1 MSHLRPGGFTLME
14 LIAVLAIVAV
24 LSVSATA
31 MFSKRSFDTGRFT
44 QEVEAAIAYAQKEA
58 VARRRTVTVTVSAAS
73 ADFAVCK
80 GFNPCGGTVG
90 LPLPTRSG
98 GASLAAPSNVALSA
112 VTFNFDS
119 SGMVSGV
126 ATPITITVTGD
137 ISNSVFVEA
146 TGYVHR

>member
-1 MSHLRPGGFTLME
+1 MSHIRQRGFSLME

-58 VARRRTVTVTVSAAS
+58 VARRRTVSVTVSAAS
-73 ADFAVCK
+73 ADFAICK
-80 GFNPCGGTVG
+80 TFNPCGGTVA
-90 LPLPTRSG
+90 LPLPTQSG

-112 VTFNFDS
+112 VAFNFDP

>member
-44 QEVEAAIAYAQKEA
+44 QEVEAVIAYAQKEA

-98 GASLAAPSNVALSA
+98 GASLPAPSNVALSA
-112 VTFNFDS
+112 VAFNFDP